1 MLNVMLK
8 AIFYNLEKNV
18 MLSCD
23 FYSDEMRKD
32 TNGYTLTGEKSWNS
46 HAISIIKKQK
56 NKL

>member
-23 FYSDEMRKD
+23 IYSDEMRKD
-32 TNGYTLTGEKSWNS
+32 TNGYTLTGEKS
-46 HAISIIKKQK
+46 
-56 NKL
+56 